1 LWTATDVLMGLR
13 YPRTLVAQLLQGVH
27 GMKESVTYQAIV
39 EEGRVDG
46 RVETRQED
54 ILRLGRKRL
63 GRPSAATQAALRD
76 IQDADRLARIL
87 DEVYTASSWKELLAT
102 P

>member
-1 LWTATDVLMGLR
+1 
-13 YPRTLVAQLLQGVH
+13 
-27 GMKESVTYQAIV
+27 MKESVTYQAIV
-39 EEGRVDG
+39 EEGELKG

-87 DEVYTASSWKELLAT
+87 DEVYTAPTWKELLAT